1 MLSKKKLQ
9 DQWKTHLLNDQ
20 FHSGVDESLGKLTTV
35 VNLLQRTE
43 SSFPGNDCF
52 PTSSRG
58 SFYFLTSLFIR
69 VLVVGWT
76 WPPLFPHLFR
86 EFARIAIGGSFFCKR
101 GGNFSVPLF
110 VSLFL
115 SSKSLISWKLR
126 GLHVLLL
133 ETDNQWAEIF

>member
-69 VLVVGWT
+69 VRRWLNMATAFSPFVSRVRSNRDRGEFLLQT
-76 WPPLFPHLFR
+76 RRKLFGSPLCL
-86 EFARIAIGGSFFCKR
+86 
-101 GGNFSVPLF
+101 
-110 VSLFL
+110 SLFL